1 MTHSSR
7 PDPAHSSHPDP
18 AHSFSGPPTH
28 LILTLPAP
36 LSGPPT
42 RLIMTPPTHFLARPL
57 SHPGPARSRLAP
69 PTPGLLAASLTQP
82 KTRTYLSG
90 PDIKGSITI
99 SCVSSL
105 QDRPAGFIQQSL
117 PA

>member
-1 MTHSSR
+1 MT
-7 PDPAHSSHPDP
+7 HSSHPDP
-18 AHSFSGPPTH
+18 AHSSFW
-28 LILTLPAP
+28 PAHSSHSDP
-36 LSGPPT
+36 ARSFSGPPT

-90 PDIKGSITI
+90 PDIKGSITV